1 MEKSSETVE
10 KQNRNTTEKNRRER
24 GPKYYR
30 WNVNKKQYE
39 LRKPY
44 EFGDDP
50 QNPEGKIVPL
60 GLKNLL
66 IEQNRWQEYVD
77 YFENKNIPIRVFDD
91 LPKNKRKT
99 VKNKSKS
106 PVEKVQSKSEELPI
120 STTIRQTQKNREQ
133 KQTIGKRKT
142 IRIVPQLKSEI
153 SKKTDDIDEN
163 KNVSITIPGL
173 PLGSPKEEEVEE
185 APVAEEEAEEAP
197 VAEEEVEEAPTVE
210 EEVEEAPVAEE
221 EVEPK
226 EIPTAEEEVEE
237 EPATEEESEP
247 TEEESA
253 EVNPL
258 FSAYKKSDFLY
269 PELDDPEFIVK
280 IAKHKEFF
288 DTKYDGKI
296 YDIKT
301 QADILCN
308 SEFELL
314 PHQIFVKNFM
324 SFNTPYNSL
333 LMYFGLGSG
342 KTCAAIGVA
351 EETRVHM
358 KQIGMRKS
366 IFIVASP
373 NVQDNF
379 RLQLFDETKL
389 KLENGIWSIQSC
401 VGEALLSEINPTYLK
416 SLTKERIINQIKFI
430 ISEYYVF
437 MGYTQFANF
446 IQDSTEVKGVGYS
459 REEKAKIKK
468 QKIKSVFNN
477 RLIIIDEVHNIRIT
491 TENKNKK
498 TAELL
503 MEVAKQ
509 ADNMRLLLL
518 SATPMYNS
526 HEEIVWLIN
535 LMNLND
541 KRTPVK
547 ISEIF
552 NKNGEF
558 HVKSEKHPEDG
569 RDILIRKL
577 TGYVSYVRGE
587 NPYSFPFRVYP
598 TESGFNNVTY
608 PTLQMNGKPLDK
620 ERAIKHI
627 PIYLHRFSDSSYQS
641 RVYDFMIQHMR
652 KNSAVLQNDETE
664 TTAIKLDSFGYI
676 ALQSPLEAL
685 NMVYPFSDFENQSQ
699 KSTPE
704 EYDYLISNMVGSRG
718 LFNTMSF
725 KETSGEHAMRY
736 NYEYKNLNNGRIF
749 SPENIGKYSVK
760 IAKICEIIKKSK
772 GIVLIYSQWIDA
784 GLVPIALA
792 LEEMGFARYGSESY
806 TKSLFKD
813 PPMEP
818 VDALTMKSKTDSYSD
833 TGSFRPARYVMIT
846 GDPVFSPNNDAD
858 LKYLNLPKNKE
869 GEFVKVVLI
878 SRAAGEGVDFK
889 NIRQIH
895 VMEPWFNMSRIE
907 QIIGRGVRN
916 LSHCQ
921 LPFEQR
927 NVEIYLHGTQSG
939 ETETADLYVY
949 RLAEKKAMKIG
960 KVTRVLKETAV
971 DCILNIAQTNF
982 TAEKLKD
989 LLKSN
994 VVKIET
1000 ASGEALDYEVGDKP
1014 FTEICD
1020 YMDDCNYKCS
1030 PDVSLET
1037 IESQLVQTTYNEEF
1051 LQGNRAKIV
1060 KRIRDLF
1067 RDVPGQDAG
1076 KYFFKEDELIRSIN
1090 IVKEYPLE
1098 QIYAALTFL
1107 IDSKNEY
1114 LIDRYG
1120 RLGRLIN
1127 HGDYYAFQPIEIT
1140 DEKASI
1146 YDRSRPVDNKSHGI
1160 VVELPEKRETKDVT
1174 ETTEE
1179 KEVSGEPA
1187 AKESP
1192 QYVGVD
1198 SAYETVMKEVDTNYQ
1213 LALLKDVKV
1222 TAGEKNW
1229 YKNMSMV
1236 IQHLIEQH
1244 GISLEDIH
1252 KYVVYHILDEFPL
1265 SKKMAVLNRVY
1276 SANWKPIENVDTY
1289 MKEYFD
1295 ERVVVTDRG
1304 LLGITLSDGASS
1316 PKIFIQSPSEIWK
1329 EAEFTESN
1337 TILRSNDYG
1346 KKHIFTKDSLSQNL
1360 GFMSWVDGQEEY
1372 VFKIRDLNDGV
1383 NKRGARV
1390 SQALSKDLLT
1400 KINAIL
1406 GEPMYTTENV
1416 KTFFGEGKN
1425 RLAVI
1430 LECLIREFQREKKE
1444 DKNWFLTNEQVLL
1457 NGILKY
1463 SRKN

>member
-1 MEKSSETVE
+1 MENSGEN
-10 KQNRNTTEKNRRER
+10 NRNKTEKKRKER

-30 WNVNKKQYE
+30 WDGSKYV
-39 LRKPY
+39 LRKPS
-44 EFGDDP
+44 ECGEDP
-50 QNPEGKIVPL
+50 QNPKGKIVPL
-60 GLKNLL
+60 GLKNILV
-66 IEQNRWQEYVD
+66 EQNKWQEYVD
-77 YFENKNIPIRVFDD
+77 YFEKKNIQYRIFDD
-91 LPKNKRKT
+91 LPKSSRKT
-99 VKNKSKS
+99 MKNKPALPRPSV
-106 PVEKVQSKSEELPI
+106 PEEPRI
-120 STTIRQTQKNREQ
+120 KIK
-133 KQTIGKRKT
+133 
-142 IRIVPQLKSEI
+142 IVPKLS
-153 SKKTDDIDEN
+153 DEN
-163 KNVSITIPGL
+163 KTTSVLIPGL
-173 PLGSPKEEEVEE
+173 PFGSSNVPVQEVPEEPEEEAPEEPEEEAPEEPEEEAPEEPEEEVPEEE
-185 APVAEEEAEEAP
+185 APEEEVPEEPEQEEAKEKEEPEEPEQEEEEEAPQKDAAP
-197 VAEEEVEEAPTVE
+197 
-210 EEVEEAPVAEE
+210 
-221 EVEPK
+221 
-226 EIPTAEEEVEE
+226 
-237 EPATEEESEP
+237 S
-247 TEEESA
+247 
-253 EVNPL
+253 
-258 FSAYKKSDFLY
+258 FSAYSKTDFLY
-269 PELDDPEFIVK
+269 PELDDPEFNVK

-308 SEFELL
+308 AEFELL

-389 KLENGIWSIQSC
+389 KLDNGIWSIQSC

-416 SLTKERIINQIKFI
+416 SLTKERIINQIKTI
-430 ISEYYVF
+430 ISEQYVF

-446 IQDSTEVKGVGYS
+446 IQESTEVKGVSYS

-468 QKIKSVFNN
+468 QKIKTVFNN

-491 TENKNKK
+491 NENRNKK

-503 MEVAKQ
+503 MEVVKQ

-526 HEEIVWLIN
+526 HEEIIWLAN

-541 KRTPVK
+541 KRAPVK
-547 ISEIF
+547 IGDIF
-552 NKNGEF
+552 NKNGDF
-558 HVKSEKHPEDG
+558 HAKDDKHPEGG
-569 RDILIRKL
+569 RDLLIRKL
-577 TGYVSYVRGE
+577 TGYISYVRGE

-598 TESGFNNVTY
+598 DAAVRFASGTPY
-608 PTLQMNGKPLDK
+608 PTLQMNGKPMGKD
-620 ERAIKHI
+620 RAVQHV
-627 PIYLHRFSDSSYQS
+627 PIFLHKLSENTHQKLA
-641 RVYDFMIQHMR
+641 YDFIIDHMR
-652 KNSAVLQNDETE
+652 KHNPVLQNTETE
-664 TTAIKLDSFGYI
+664 STAIQMDSFGYI
-676 ALQSPLEAL
+676 ALQQPLEAL
-685 NMVYPFSDFENQSQ
+685 NIVYPFSEFDKKGG

-704 EYDYLISNMVGSRG
+704 EYEYLISNMIGSQG
-718 LFNTMSF
+718 LSNIVSF
-725 KETSGEHAMRY
+725 KETRGEHPLRY
-736 NYEYKNLNNGRIF
+736 NYEYKDAGYGRIF
-749 SPENIGKYSVK
+749 SPENIGKYSAK

-792 LEEMGFARYGSESY
+792 LEEMGFSRYGSESY
-806 TKSLFKD
+806 TKSLFKE
-813 PPMEP
+813 PPTEP
-818 VDALTMKSKTDSYSD
+818 VDALSMKPKTEAYSD
-833 TGSFRPARYVMIT
+833 TGTFRPARYVMIT
-846 GDPVFSPNNDAD
+846 GDPIFSPNNDAD
-858 LKYLNLPKNKE
+858 IKYLNQAKNKE

-878 SRAAGEGVDFK
+878 SKAAGEGVDFK
-889 NIRQIH
+889 NIRQVH

-939 ETETADLYVY
+939 ETETADLYIY
-949 RLAEKKAMKIG
+949 RLAEQKSVKIG

-971 DCILNIAQTNF
+971 DCNLNIAQTNF
-982 TAEKLKD
+982 TAEKLKE
-989 LLKSN
+989 LLKTN

-1000 ASGEALDYEVGDKP
+1000 SSGETVDYTVGDKP

-1020 YMDDCNYKCS
+1020 YMDNCNYTCS
-1030 PDVSLET
+1030 PNIDLENVQPT
-1037 IESQLVQTTYNEEF
+1037 QTTYNEEF

-1067 RDVPGQDAG
+1067 RDIPGQKAG
-1076 KYFFKEDELIRSIN
+1076 KFFFKEEELIRSVN
-1090 IVKEYPLE
+1090 IVKEYPIE

-1107 IDSKNEY
+1107 IDNKNEY

-1127 HGDYYAFQPIEIT
+1127 HGEYYAFQPIEIT

-1146 YDRSRPVDNKSHGI
+1146 YERTRPVDIKSHGI
-1160 VVELPEKRETKDVT
+1160 VVEIPEKRAESVPVK
-1174 ETTEE
+1174 EKLPPKE
-1179 KEVSGEPA
+1179 KEGTEDANSVTREVEAETEAPDEP
-1187 AKESP
+1187 
-1192 QYVGVD
+1192 D
-1198 SAYETVMKEVDTNYQ
+1198 SRETAMKEIQDNYS
-1213 LALLKDVKV
+1213 LAFLKDTKI

-1229 YKNMSMV
+1229 YKNVSTV
-1236 IQHLIEQH
+1236 TQHLIEQH
-1244 GISLEDIH
+1244 GMSLENIQ
-1252 KYVVYHILDEFPL
+1252 KYVVYHILDEFPF
-1265 SKKMAVLNRVY
+1265 SKKMAVLNQVY
-1276 SANWKPIENVDTY
+1276 SANWRPIENVDTY

-1295 ERVVVTDRG
+1295 DKMVVTDRG
-1304 LLGITLSDGASS
+1304 LLGITLADGAGS
-1316 PKIFIQSPSEIWK
+1316 PKIYIQTSQGLWQ
-1329 EAEFTESN
+1329 EAEFTQAN
-1337 TILRSNDYG
+1337 TILRSEGYRDKY
-1346 KKHIFTKDSLSQNL
+1346 IFNKDDMNQTL
-1360 GFMSWVDGQEEY
+1360 GFMSWVEGQHEY
-1372 VFKIRDLNDGV
+1372 VFKIRDLNDSV

-1390 SQALSKDLLT
+1390 SQALSKDLIT

-1406 GEPMYTTENV
+1406 GEPMYTVENV

-1425 RLAVI
+1425 RLAVV
-1430 LECLIREFQREKKE
+1430 LECLIREFQWEKKE
-1444 DKNWFLTNEQVLL
+1444 DKIWLLSNEQVLL